1 MSDRLKSSVEEEV
14 AMVSECLYRLE
25 RYVLRPNIEY
35 LEKRG
40 IDWGK
45 ESIDVLTEVS
55 NHIAGIIKMIGGEQD
70 AIEERLLTED
80 VFQECQD

>member
-1 MSDRLKSSVEEEV
+1 MNDLLKRSVEEEV

-35 LEKRG
+35 LEKRW

>member
-1 MSDRLKSSVEEEV
+1 MSDLIKRSVEEEV

-40 IDWGK
+40 IDWVK

-55 NHIAGIIKMIGGEQD
+55 NHISDIIKLIGGEQD
-70 AIEERLLTED
+70 AIEERLLAED
-80 VFQECQD
+80 VFQERQD